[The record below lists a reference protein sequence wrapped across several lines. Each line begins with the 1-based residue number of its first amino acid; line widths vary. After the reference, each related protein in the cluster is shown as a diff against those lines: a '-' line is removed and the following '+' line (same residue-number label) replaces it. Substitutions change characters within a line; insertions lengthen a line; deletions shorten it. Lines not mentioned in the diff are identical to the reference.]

1 MAEQRPLVLIDG
13 QIQQLPTGDTTAG
26 AIGGG
31 ESELE
36 VPYNKE
42 VDFDDVNDYI
52 YKGYAAVGSAKSAA
66 VWRIERI
73 EFVGVD
79 GDVTVRYANDI
90 DTFTHIWDNRT
101 SFTYT

>member
-1 MAEQRPLVLIDG
+1 MAEQRPLVLIGG
-13 QIQQLPTGDTTAG
+13 QLQQLPAGDTVAG
-26 AIGGG
+26 ATGSG
-31 ESELE
+31 EAELE
-36 VPYNKE
+36 MPYNKE

-66 VWRIERI
+66 VWRISRI

-79 GDVTVRYANDI
+79 GDVTERFANNVE
-90 DTFTHIWDNRT
+90 TFTHIWDNRV